1 MAGYNSVPS
10 FFTARAAELLEA
22 AGITQFPS
30 ETNWFHTIYGLLI
43 QGGFIDNAATG
54 TTITLNASFPKQVL
68 GIWVQSVGAN
78 APGFYISAV
87 TTDNF
92 VINYTGGGT
101 KDFYWF
107 AIGV

>member
-1 MAGYNSVPS
+1 MSNTNSIPS
-10 FFTARAAELLEA
+10 FFTPRAAELLEA

-30 ETNWFHTIYGLLI
+30 ETNWFHTISGLLI

-54 TTITLNASFPKQVL
+54 ATITFNASFPKQVL
-68 GIWVQSVGAN
+68 GVWLQSVDA
-78 APGFYISAV
+78 AAATMYVSAV
-87 TTDNF
+87 TVDNF

>member
-1 MAGYNSVPS
+1 MSNTNGISS
-10 FFTARAAELLEA
+10 FFTPRARDIFEA

-30 ETNWFHTIYGLLI
+30 ETNWFHTISGLLL

-54 TTITLNASFPKQVL
+54 TTITLNASFTKQVL
-68 GIWVQSVGAN
+68 GIWVQPVGA
-78 APGFYISAV
+78 AAAGFYISAV
-87 TTDNF
+87 TVDNF